1 MREKSSN
8 YSSIKESYCIAI
20 NFKAFLS
27 SRLPD
32 SGCRNSSHV
41 AAGRVGAM
49 RVRLH
54 QTSLTHN
61 LWKLWRRSVC
71 LLEQCLLSASMAHG
85 GFYFTLETERDRL
98 WQPRSDHVAPARR
111 ADVLQRSPMVAFMD
125 LLLVW
130 RLEVWTT
137 HRAYPVETDGCKWAF
152 GNSLDG
158 WEVFLEVR
166 RHRVRPPPAPHTTE
180 NEEEEV
186 SSGNEGLR
194 TCFKKFHMT
203 DNGACNWCYNEL
215 FSVWQHHQA
224 LTLQHVCLK
233 LQVGLLEHQQ
243 NVSKYL
249 I

>member
-61 LWKLWRRSVC
+61 LWKLWRRRVC

-85 GFYFTLETERDRL
+85 GFYFTLETVGRDRL

-130 RLEVWTT
+130 RVEVWTT
-137 HRAYPVETDGCKWAF
+137 HRAYPVRYG
-152 GNSLDG
+152 
-158 WEVFLEVR
+158 
-166 RHRVRPPPAPHTTE
+166 RVQ
-180 NEEEEV
+180 V
-186 SSGNEGLR
+186 
-194 TCFKKFHMT
+194 
-203 DNGACNWCYNEL
+203 
-215 FSVWQHHQA
+215 SVWERTRRLGSVFRSAAAQSAATTGPTHNR
-224 LTLQHVCLK
+224 
-233 LQVGLLEHQQ
+233 E
-243 NVSKYL
+243 
-249 I
+249 